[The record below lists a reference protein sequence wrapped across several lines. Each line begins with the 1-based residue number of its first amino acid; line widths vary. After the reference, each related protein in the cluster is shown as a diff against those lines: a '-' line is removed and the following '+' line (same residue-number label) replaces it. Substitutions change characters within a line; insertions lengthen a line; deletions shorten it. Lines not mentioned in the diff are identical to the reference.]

1 MWGREREGV
10 RRGGVGRVI
19 CGAGG
24 WPRRRQPAAPVGS
37 RARARE
43 VAADLRV
50 HLVERSR
57 AAARGHAI
65 AQLRGR
71 AAVADGL
78 VELLGELLVAVQ
90 ELHEELRAVAVEA
103 VDVRA
108 HAAVAHRQAAH
119 TRLIW
124 RAAGQDLAR
133 QRGHVCSRAGAGAA
147 GTIEREARRRAQA
160 RLRARPS
167 SKPPSRARSRRAA
180 AARTAARGVSQMP
193 AYDSPVMY
201 TSCRANCGCSRR
213 TLLRSTCADCAW
225 RLSSHAPQLC
235 ASPAGSSPQ

>member
-1 MWGREREGV
+1 MWGREREGA

-43 VAADLRV
+43 EAADLRV

-57 AAARGHAI
+57 AAARGNTI

-103 VDVRA
+103 VDVRT

-119 TRLIW
+119 ARLVG

-133 QRGHVCSRAGAGAA
+133 QRGHVCSRAGARAA
-147 GTIEREARRRAQA
+147 ARRARARVRHAGAHRRGCA
-160 RLRARPS
+160 RTPALSLLRAR
-167 SKPPSRARSRRAA
+167 ARGRLRPRGWRRAA
-180 AARTAARGVSQMP
+180 SHR
-193 AYDSPVMY
+193 
-201 TSCRANCGCSRR
+201 CRR
-213 TLLRSTCADCAW
+213 TTPR
-225 RLSSHAPQLC
+225 
-235 ASPAGSSPQ
+235 